1 MANIFRVEGM
11 TCDGCARAV
20 ENAVKSLVP
29 AATVKVDLAGQTVTV
44 EGVEER
50 DLPRTVRTAVE
61 EAGFVYG
68 GPLL

>member
-1 MANIFRVEGM
+1 MANTFRFDGM
-11 TCDGCARAV
+11 TCNGCARAV

-29 AATVKVDLAGQTVTV
+29 AATVKVDLAGQTVSV

-50 DLPRTVRTAVE
+50 DLPRTVRNAVE
-61 EAGFVYG
+61 EADFVYG